1 MKNIFY
7 ILIIFALFGCNT
19 NNNSEVGINPLPN
32 FDAMWDYQHPDST
45 EIVFTEILKGL
56 TDSAESSYDIGYH
69 AELLTQIARTQGLQR
84 KFVQAHATLDSV
96 KSMLN
101 DNMKI
106 AFMRYLLERG
116 RVFNSSGEKEVSIP
130 LFHKAYEFGS
140 ENNLDIYTIDA
151 AHMMGIVEPPEK
163 QLEWNLKALKI
174 AEDTSDTNCKG
185 WLAPLYNNIGWTFH
199 DLAEYDQAL
208 IYFQKGYERRI
219 EIGDERGT
227 RIAKWTVGRCLR
239 SLGQID
245 EAMKLLKEIQ
255 TELEEKNLPKDGYVF
270 EELAELYSLKGN
282 KKLAKINFK
291 LAYEELSKD
300 AWISANQPER
310 ISRLKELGGP

>member
-7 ILIIFALFGCNT
+7 IIIIFALFGCNA

-32 FDAMWDYQHPDST
+32 FDTMWDYQHPDST

-56 TDSAESSYDIGYH
+56 TDSSKSSYDAGYH
-69 AELLTQIARTQGLQR
+69 AELLTQIARTQGLQGN
-84 KFVQAHATLDSV
+84 FIQAHATLDSV
-96 KSMLN
+96 KNMLT

-116 RVFNSSGEKEVSIP
+116 RVFNTSGEWEISKP
-130 LFHKAYEFGS
+130 LFLKAFEFGT
-140 ENNLDIYTIDA
+140 ENGLDIYTLDA

-174 AEDTSDTNCKG
+174 AEDTSDANCKG

-199 DLAEYDQAL
+199 DLAEYEQAL
-208 IYFQKGYERRI
+208 IYFQKGYERRM
-219 EIGDERGT
+219 EIGDERGI

-239 SLGQID
+239 SLGQND
-245 EAMKLLKEIQ
+245 EALKLLKEIQ

-282 KKLAKINFK
+282 TKLAKINFK
-291 LAYEELSKD
+291 LAFEELSKD

-310 ISRLKELGGP
+310 LSRLKELGDK

>member
-1 MKNIFY
+1 MKNLLY
-7 ILIIFALFGCNT
+7 ILIIFTFLGCIT
-19 NNNSEVGINPLPN
+19 DKNSEVGINPLPN

-45 EIVFTEILKGL
+45 EIVFTEMLKGMKN
-56 TDSAESSYDIGYH
+56 SSESSYDAEYH
-69 AELLTQIARTQGLQR
+69 AELLTQIARTQGLQE
-84 KFVQAHATLDSV
+84 KFTQAHTTLDSV
-96 KSMLN
+96 KNMLN
-101 DNMKI
+101 ENMKTAQI
-106 AFMRYLLERG
+106 RYLLERG
-116 RVFNSSGEKEVSIP
+116 RVFNISGEWEISKP
-130 LFHKAYEFGS
+130 LFFKAYEFGV
-140 ENNLDIYTIDA
+140 ENNLDIYTLDA

-174 AEDTSDTNCKG
+174 AEETSDANCKG

-245 EAMKLLKEIQ
+245 EAFKLLKEIQ
-255 TELEEKNLPKDGYVF
+255 NELEEKNLPKDGYIF

-282 KKLAKINFK
+282 KKLEKNVKI
-291 LAYEELSKD
+291 LV
-300 AWISANQPER
+300 R
-310 ISRLKELGGP
+310 

>member
-1 MKNIFY
+1 MKNMFY
-7 ILIIFALFGCNT
+7 ILIIFALFGCNA

-56 TDSAESSYDIGYH
+56 TDSAESSYDIVYH
-69 AELLTQIARTQGLQR
+69 TELLTQIARTQGLQR
-84 KFVQAHATLDSV
+84 KFIQAHATLDSV

-130 LFHKAYEFGS
+130 IFLKAFEFGS

-174 AEDTSDTNCKG
+174 AEETADTNCKG

-199 DLAEYDQAL
+199 DLTEYDQAL
-208 IYFQKGYERRI
+208 IYFQKGYERRM

-245 EAMKLLKEIQ
+245 EALKLLKEIQ
-255 TELEEKNLPKDGYVF
+255 TELEEKDLPKDGYVF

-310 ISRLKELGGP
+310 ISRLKELGD